1 MRLIAERLLPVGA
14 GSTCVR
20 SELVSQPV
28 DPLPLPKDGYQFHAY
43 TSLLNP
49 GAAALMVEVA
59 QARSLQLQRSA
70 QLKVEGQSRNVL
82 FITDDAADMA
92 RCEHMLLLLTSQTWT
107 RGEESEALGREVSR
121 AMDLGVHVLLVRADG
136 LTLHEHFRR
145 YPRARWLSAA
155 VSAPAL
161 RRHMR

>member
-59 QARSLQLQRSA
+59 QARSLVLQLSSDLHKDGVRTAA
-70 QLKVEGQSRNVL
+70 QLKAEDQSHNVL
-82 FITDDAADMA
+82 FITDDASDMA
-92 RCEHMLLLLTSQTWT
+92 QCEHMLLYLTSQV
-107 RGEESEALGREVSR
+107 E
-121 AMDLGVHVLLVRADG
+121 
-136 LTLHEHFRR
+136 
-145 YPRARWLSAA
+145 
-155 VSAPAL
+155 
-161 RRHMR
+161 